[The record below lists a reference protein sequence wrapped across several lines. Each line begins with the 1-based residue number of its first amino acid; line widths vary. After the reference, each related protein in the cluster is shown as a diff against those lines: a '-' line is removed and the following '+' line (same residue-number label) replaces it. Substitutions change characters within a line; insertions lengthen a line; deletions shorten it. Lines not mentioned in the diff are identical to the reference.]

1 MGTTTRTRPVRL
13 AALVGTVA
21 VLAGVVTVTTTNVVT
36 AGAASCDSPGVTA
49 KEIKIGALYPQTSE
63 AFGSQFLPYG
73 AGVRARLAYEN
84 DTNGGVNGRKLV
96 YSEADDKGDLTAN
109 FAAARQLVD
118 SEGVFMVVEA
128 SPASKGPSAKYL
140 NQKGVPVTGWPIN
153 YVWGVYKNMFGHA
166 GSVVPQPD
174 GGPTVSTGGAQFLK
188 DHGATNVASIGIDV
202 TESATAA
209 KGSADAAKAV
219 GMKVG
224 YLKTDIP
231 ATGTDYT
238 ADVAAMKEKGVDTL
252 WGSIQQPLYTQ
263 LYNKA
268 KEAGIQFKAALS
280 PTGYDQRL
288 LSAFGKDL
296 AGVYFLIDFAPFE
309 LKLPAHKKFEDAM
322 AKYSPDAQPAKQ
334 QLSMNGWLAADLA
347 IRGLQEAGKCPTRE
361 AFIKN
366 LRKVKDYD
374 ADGLL
379 LKPVNEAKTFGKV
392 QTCYNYVQV
401 SADGT
406 KFELVDGAVPFCG
419 KVVKRP

>member
-1 MGTTTRTRPVRL
+1 
-13 AALVGTVA
+13 LVGTAALAASMLIVA
-21 VLAGVVTVTTTNVVT
+21 TASVGA
-36 AGAASCDSPGVTA
+36 AGAASCDSPGVSA

-84 DTNGGVNGRKLV
+84 DINGGVNGRKLV

-118 SEGVFMVVEA
+118 SEGVFMVIEA
-128 SPASKGPSAKYL
+128 TPASKGPSAKYL

-153 YVWGVYKNMFGHA
+153 YVWGVYKNMFGHG
-166 GSVVPQPD
+166 GSTVPQPD

-209 KGSADAAKAV
+209 RGSADASKAV

-231 ATGTDYT
+231 PTGTDFT
-238 ADVAAMKEKGVDTL
+238 ADVAAMKEKGVDAL
-252 WGSIQQPLYTQ
+252 WGSIQEPLYTQ
-263 LYNKA
+263 LYLKA
-268 KEAGIQFKAALS
+268 KEAGIDFKVALS
-280 PTGYDQRL
+280 PTGYDQRIVD
-288 LSAFGKDL
+288 AFGKKI
-296 AGVYFLIDFAPFE
+296 AGVYHVVDFAPFE
-309 LKLPAHKKFEDAM
+309 LQLPAHKTFEDAM
-322 AKYSPDAQPAKQ
+322 AKYEPDAVPAKQ

-347 IRGLQEAGKCPTRE
+347 IRGLKLAGKCPSRE

-374 ADGLL
+374 AGGLL
-379 LKPVNEAKTFGKV
+379 LRPVNEAKAFGKLA
-392 QTCYNYVQV
+392 TCLNYVQV

-406 KFELVDGAVPFCG
+406 KFELVDGAVPLCG

>member
-1 MGTTTRTRPVRL
+1 LVGAAAL
-13 AALVGTVA
+13 AASMLTVA
-21 VLAGVVTVTTTNVVT
+21 TANVGA
-36 AGAASCDSPGVTA
+36 AGAASCDSPGVSA

-84 DTNGGVNGRKLV
+84 DANGGVNGRKLV

-118 SEGVFMVVEA
+118 SEGVFMVIEA
-128 SPASKGPSAKYL
+128 TPASKGPSAKYL

-153 YVWGVYKNMFGHA
+153 YVWGVYKNMFGHG
-166 GSVVPQPD
+166 GSTVPQPD

-188 DHGATNVASIGIDV
+188 DHGATNVASVGIDV

-209 KGSADAAKAV
+209 RGAADAAKAV

-231 ATGTDYT
+231 PTGTDYT

-263 LYNKA
+263 LYLKA
-268 KEAGIQFKAALS
+268 KEAGIDFKAALS

-288 LSAFGKDL
+288 LDAFGTKL
-296 AGVYFLIDFAPFE
+296 AGVFFVIDFAPFE
-309 LKLPAHKKFEDAM
+309 LALPAHKTFEDAM
-322 AKYSPDAQPAKQ
+322 AKYEPDSKPAKQ

-347 IRGLQEAGKCPTRE
+347 IRGLKLAGKCPTRE
-361 AFIKN
+361 AFIKK
-366 LRKVKDYD
+366 LRKVKDFD

-379 LKPVNEAKTFGKV
+379 LRPVNEAKAFGKLA
-392 QTCYNYVQV
+392 TCLNYVQV

-406 KFELVDGAVPFCG
+406 KFELVDGAVPLCG

>member
-1 MGTTTRTRPVRL
+1 MGKIHRVHPTRLTSL
-13 AALVGTVA
+13 IGTVA
-21 VLAGVVTVTTTNVVT
+21 LAASLLTYATSSTVE
-36 AGAASCDSPGVTA
+36 AGAAACDSPGVSA

-84 DTNGGVNGRKLV
+84 ATKGGVNGRKLV
-96 YSEADDKGDLTAN
+96 YSEADDKGDLTEN
-109 FAAARQLVD
+109 FAAARELVD
-118 SEGVFMVVEA
+118 SEGVFMIIEA

-140 NQKGVPVTGWPIN
+140 NQKGIPVTGWPIN
-153 YVWGVYKNMFGHA
+153 YVWGVYKNMFGHG
-166 GSVVPQPD
+166 GSTPPQPN
-174 GGPTVSTGGAQFLK
+174 GGPKISTGQAQFLK

-209 KGSADAAKAV
+209 RGAADAAKAV
-219 GMKVG
+219 GLKVG

-231 ATGTDYT
+231 PTGTDYT
-238 ADVAAMKEKGVDTL
+238 ADVAAMQEKGVDTL

-263 LYNKA
+263 LYLKA

-288 LSAFGKDL
+288 LDAFGDKL

-309 LKLPAHKKFEDAM
+309 LGLPAHKTFEDAM
-322 AKYSPDAQPAKQ
+322 AKFEPDSKPAKQ

-347 IRGLQEAGKCPTRE
+347 IQGLELAGKCPTRE

-374 ADGLL
+374 AGGLL
-379 LKPVNEAKTFGKV
+379 LRPVNETKTFGKAPN
-392 QTCYNYVQV
+392 CYNYVQV

-419 KVVKRP
+419 KVVRRP